1 MIPMSEITRNFIV
14 SVLRILGVGLI
25 VVIGLGQ
32 APMWTGTNWLRH
44 KVVRISGVLVGL
56 AVIIGSSHF
65 GGVLQSWLQGGR

>member
-65 GGVLQSWLQGGR
+65 GGVLQAWLQGGR